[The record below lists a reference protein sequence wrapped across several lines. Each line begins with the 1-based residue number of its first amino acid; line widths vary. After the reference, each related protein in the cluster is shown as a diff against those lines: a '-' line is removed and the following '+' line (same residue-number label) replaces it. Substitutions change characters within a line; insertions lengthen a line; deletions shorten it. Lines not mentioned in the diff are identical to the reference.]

1 MVSHIR
7 LTETDLLLCLTANLT
22 TMIGHSKY
30 AGEVRVS
37 YHRDSN
43 FKDIGSVINP
53 QHASDKLRNILDL
66 EFGSV
71 EYREVAFVIF
81 LNKANRIIGWSTL
94 SIGEIGGCIM
104 SVYEIARQ
112 ALMTNATGV
121 IVAHNH
127 PSGNLSPSNPDIETT
142 KKTILSQTK
151 PTNSFSFHFFFNLY
165 RSGRLSEPL

>member
-1 MVSHIR
+1 
-7 LTETDLLLCLTANLT
+7 
-22 TMIGHSKY
+22 MIGHSKY

-142 KKTILSQTK
+142 KKIKEGLKTLDINLLDHVIVTREGYY
-151 PTNSFSFHFFFNLY
+151 SFAEE
-165 RSGRLSEPL
+165 GRL